1 MNIDNLKSVIGK
13 RGGVAQ
19 VNRFEIQVTLPDNL
33 RGIDTRDFSI
43 LCESCTLPGRQI
55 TTIDYQILQQ
65 SYKIPSGFIN
75 DDVSFTFILTNDFYV
90 KKAFEAWANA
100 VIDFDSYKAKY
111 RDNYAGE
118 ITIRQLT
125 KGVPPPPYTPPYIV
139 TGDSLKRDVVNPTE
153 FLPIPKSDDD
163 DTTNS
168 STKTQEPLEQIVI
181 YEAVLHNAFPI
192 SIGSL
197 SLDNQA
203 ENTIQKLT
211 VTVAYENF
219 ENKTK

>member
-100 VIDFDSYKAKY
+100 VVDFDSYKAKY

-125 KGVPPPPYTPPYIV
+125 KGVYVPLPPDIA
-139 TGDSLKRDVVNPTE
+139 TGDTLKRGVVNPTE
-153 FLPIPKSDDD
+153 FLPIPKSDNE
-163 DTTNS
+163 DTNNKKTNL
-168 STKTQEPLEQIVI
+168 KTAKSVEEIVI

-219 ENKTK
+219 KNKTK

>member
-1 MNIDNLKSVIGK
+1 MNIDDLKSVIGK

-19 VNRFEIQVTLPDNL
+19 ANRFEIHINTPPGLNL
-33 RGIDTRDFSI
+33 DTRDFSV

-90 KKAFEAWANA
+90 KRAFEAWANA

-118 ITIRQLT
+118 ITIRQLNKSIST
-125 KGVPPPPYTPPYIV
+125 QLT
-139 TGDSLKRDVVNPTE
+139 DS
-153 FLPIPKSDDD
+153 
-163 DTTNS
+163 
-168 STKTQEPLEQIVI
+168 VI